1 MGGMIRHAHL
11 VTPAVAGA
19 IARAALTG
27 ALLAALADLADLAAP
42 TALAASPLDGAER

>member
-11 VTPAVAGA
+11 ITPAAAAGA

-27 ALLAALADLADLAAP
+27 ALLV
-42 TALAASPLDGAER
+42 ALAASPLDGAER